1 MSKKSD
7 DLFDIS
13 ERDSTMQNADAVN
26 AEKSESTGDR
36 QFATTLARGLEVLRC
51 FSPERTSLGNKELA
65 ALTGLPKA
73 TVSRFTYTLLR
84 LGYLRME
91 PHSTRYRLGSAV
103 LSLSYP
109 LLASMGVR
117 QVARPA
123 MHKFAD
129 AIQGSVSLGMRDR
142 LEIVY
147 LETARAR
154 TVYSTKMAEVGLS
167 HPLVASAIG
176 RAYLC
181 ACTPEERERLLNETR
196 VKAPELWDR
205 CMPMVERSVAEFR
218 HLRFCYS
225 YGDLRP
231 EIYAVAAPLRR
242 GAQSDILV
250 LNCVLQSYQVRQGDL
265 EREIGPRLLALADS
279 LSGDL

>member
-1 MSKKSD
+1 MPP
-7 DLFDIS
+7 
-13 ERDSTMQNADAVN
+13 EHQAADAHL
-26 AEKSESTGDR
+26 EDR
-36 QFATTLARGLEVLRC
+36 QFATTLAKGLDILRC
-51 FSPERTSLGNKELA
+51 FSPERPSLGNKELV

-73 TVSRFTYTLLR
+73 TVSRFTYTLVR
-84 LGYLRME
+84 LGYLLPE
-91 PHSTRYRLGSAV
+91 PNSAKYRLGGAV

-109 LLASMGVR
+109 LLASMMVR
-117 QVARPA
+117 QTARAA

-142 LEIVY
+142 LTIVY

-181 ACTPEERERLLNETR
+181 ACTPEERDRLLNETR
-196 VKAPELWDR
+196 VKEPDLWAR
-205 CMPMVERSVAEFR
+205 YGSLVERSVQAFR
-218 HLRFCYS
+218 QHRFCWS

-242 GAQSDILV
+242 GPNAEIV
-250 LNCVLQSYQVRQGDL
+250 VMNCVLQSYQVSQGEL
-265 EREIGPRLLALADS
+265 EREIGPRLVALADS
-279 LSGDL
+279 VGHDVQ